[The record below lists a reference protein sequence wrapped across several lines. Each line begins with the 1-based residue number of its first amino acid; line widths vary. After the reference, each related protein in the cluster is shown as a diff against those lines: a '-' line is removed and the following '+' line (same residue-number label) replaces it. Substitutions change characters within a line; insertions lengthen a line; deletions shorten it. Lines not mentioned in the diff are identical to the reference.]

1 MKIRVH
7 PSELTGS
14 LSAPPSKSVA
24 HRLLIASTLSDGTS
38 LLHGIEAGEDV
49 QATMDCL
56 KLLGAEITHAGEDVL
71 QVRNHGLGLPEDVIF
86 PLRESGS
93 TFRFIVPVALMIGG
107 KARFQ
112 GSQRLMERG
121 IRVYEDLFRE
131 KGILVRQE
139 MIAMRASDPESGGEA
154 RTSLYVDGQL
164 NPGLFRLPG
173 GISSQFI
180 SGLLFALPCLSGD
193 SVIEIIPPV
202 ESNPY
207 IGLTIGTL
215 KRFGVEALRESET
228 VIRVPGGQHFRP
240 VDLALEGDWSN
251 GAVLLAFRSLGHR
264 ISVEGLDPESLQG
277 DRAFLDFSQRLEK
290 ESFPQIDLRDT
301 PDLGPVLF
309 VLAAAKNGAVFTGI
323 ERLRLKE
330 SDRLQAMAE
339 ELRKFGAE
347 IETHEHSA
355 VILPTPLHI
364 PSETLKSHN
373 DHRVV
378 MALTLLLSLYG
389 GEIEGAEAVRKS
401 YPDFFTDLRAL
412 GLLIEADQPI
422 FGS

>member
-1 MKIRVH
+1 
-7 PSELTGS
+7 
-14 LSAPPSKSVA
+14 
-24 HRLLIASTLSDGTS
+24 
-38 LLHGIEAGEDV
+38 
-49 QATMDCL
+49 
-56 KLLGAEITHAGEDVL
+56 
-71 QVRNHGLGLPEDVIF
+71 
-86 PLRESGS
+86 
-93 TFRFIVPVALMIGG
+93 
-107 KARFQ
+107 
-112 GSQRLMERG
+112 SQRLMERG

-139 MIAMRASDPESGGEA
+139 MIPTRASDTESGGEA

-215 KRFGVEALRESET
+215 KRFGVEALRESKT
-228 VIRVPGGQHFRP
+228 VIRVPGGQHFQP

-277 DRAFLDFSQRLEK
+277 DRAFLDFSQRLEN

-355 VILPTPLHI
+355 VILPTPLHT
-364 PSETLKSHN
+364 PRETLKSHN

-422 FGS
+422 FGSWLKDL